1 MLDLWLAPQR
11 DSGRIQLVG
20 QILNRANPE
29 SQLPCAPVV
38 LQSKEEPIEVATT
51 NELGEFLF
59 DLVPIPDLR
68 LEVGINENH
77 WISVQLPDSK
87 GADPE
92 IKGGFDSPVTT
103 GDTGI
108 QRDPFSGK
116 RKRGQP

>member
-1 MLDLWLAPQR
+1 
-11 DSGRIQLVG
+11 
-20 QILNRANPE
+20 
-29 SQLPCAPVV
+29 V

-77 WISVQLPDSK
+77 WISVQLPDSNGVNGETK
-87 GADPE
+87 GE
-92 IKGGFDSPVTT
+92 FDSPGTT
-103 GDTGI
+103 GGTGN
-108 QRDPFSGK
+108 QQDPLSSK